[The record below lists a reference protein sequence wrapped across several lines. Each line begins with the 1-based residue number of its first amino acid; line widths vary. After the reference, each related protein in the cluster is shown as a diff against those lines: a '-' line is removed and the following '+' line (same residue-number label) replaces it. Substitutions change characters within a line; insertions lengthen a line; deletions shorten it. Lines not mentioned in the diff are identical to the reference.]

1 MSVSYFNTNEYE
13 LMNKDNI
20 VATVSCTRDEFNDL
34 YFEIHHIF
42 SQLPIGFKTFKDWIE
57 NRRAPSNRQ
66 HIEKLLKRCNCYDLE
81 GFLQVTNAATLNDTF
96 WVRPAKSHLSWNNV
110 SLFQNP
116 FDDVVARIAFEGGL
130 YGEHFSTASPEFS
143 TDGTFAKCWT
153 RLDNQIFLMKR
164 GSEGGANAG
173 LEPYSEM
180 YASQL
185 AAVFCPD
192 SVPYD
197 VVNYH
202 EKKASKCPLFTNEQY
217 GFAPTYKCIGVE
229 AGIAQTLQYFSSI
242 GSENAFRRMLVLDAL
257 IVNTDRHKGN
267 YGILFQTDTLQP
279 IKMAPVFDHN
289 QSLLPYA
296 MEDDFRDL
304 DSYLS
309 EKIPRIGTD
318 FSETAAMVMTP
329 DIRSDLRNLQD
340 FEFSDSSNGLPKWRV
355 TELNKLIVHQ
365 SRSILK
371 SKKIYMSPDQPKKK
385 NIKKSTPR
393 L

>member
-1 MSVSYFNTNEYE
+1 
-13 LMNKDNI
+13 
-20 VATVSCTRDEFNDL
+20 
-34 YFEIHHIF
+34 
-42 SQLPIGFKTFKDWIE
+42 
-57 NRRAPSNRQ
+57 
-66 HIEKLLKRCNCYDLE
+66 
-81 GFLQVTNAATLNDTF
+81 
-96 WVRPAKSHLSWNNV
+96 
-110 SLFQNP
+110 
-116 FDDVVARIAFEGGL
+116 
-130 YGEHFSTASPEFS
+130 
-143 TDGTFAKCWT
+143 
-153 RLDNQIFLMKR
+153 MKR

-217 GFAPTYKCIGVE
+217 GFAPIYKCIGVE

-340 FEFSDSSNGLPKWRV
+340 FEFSDSSNGFTKM
-355 TELNKLIVHQ
+355 ESN
-365 SRSILK
+365 
-371 SKKIYMSPDQPKKK
+371 
-385 NIKKSTPR
+385 
-393 L
+393 

>member
-1 MSVSYFNTNEYE
+1 
-13 LMNKDNI
+13 
-20 VATVSCTRDEFNDL
+20 
-34 YFEIHHIF
+34 
-42 SQLPIGFKTFKDWIE
+42 
-57 NRRAPSNRQ
+57 
-66 HIEKLLKRCNCYDLE
+66 
-81 GFLQVTNAATLNDTF
+81 
-96 WVRPAKSHLSWNNV
+96 
-110 SLFQNP
+110 
-116 FDDVVARIAFEGGL
+116 
-130 YGEHFSTASPEFS
+130 
-143 TDGTFAKCWT
+143 
-153 RLDNQIFLMKR
+153 MKR

-217 GFAPTYKCIGVE
+217 GFAPIYKCIGVE
-229 AGIAQTLQYFSSI
+229 AGIAQTMQYFSSI

-340 FEFSDSSNGLPKWRV
+340 FEFSDSANGLPKWRV

-385 NIKKSTPR
+385 NIKKSTTR

>member
-1 MSVSYFNTNEYE
+1 
-13 LMNKDNI
+13 
-20 VATVSCTRDEFNDL
+20 
-34 YFEIHHIF
+34 
-42 SQLPIGFKTFKDWIE
+42 
-57 NRRAPSNRQ
+57 
-66 HIEKLLKRCNCYDLE
+66 
-81 GFLQVTNAATLNDTF
+81 
-96 WVRPAKSHLSWNNV
+96 
-110 SLFQNP
+110 
-116 FDDVVARIAFEGGL
+116 
-130 YGEHFSTASPEFS
+130 
-143 TDGTFAKCWT
+143 
-153 RLDNQIFLMKR
+153 
-164 GSEGGANAG
+164 
-173 LEPYSEM
+173 M

-202 EKKASKCPLFTNEQY
+202 EKKASKYPLFTNEQY
-217 GFAPTYKCIGVE
+217 GFAPIYKCIGVE

-304 DSYLS
+304 DSYL
-309 EKIPRIGTD
+309 
-318 FSETAAMVMTP
+318 VMTP

>member
-1 MSVSYFNTNEYE
+1 
-13 LMNKDNI
+13 
-20 VATVSCTRDEFNDL
+20 
-34 YFEIHHIF
+34 
-42 SQLPIGFKTFKDWIE
+42 
-57 NRRAPSNRQ
+57 
-66 HIEKLLKRCNCYDLE
+66 
-81 GFLQVTNAATLNDTF
+81 
-96 WVRPAKSHLSWNNV
+96 
-110 SLFQNP
+110 
-116 FDDVVARIAFEGGL
+116 
-130 YGEHFSTASPEFS
+130 
-143 TDGTFAKCWT
+143 
-153 RLDNQIFLMKR
+153 
-164 GSEGGANAG
+164 
-173 LEPYSEM
+173 
-180 YASQL
+180 
-185 AAVFCPD
+185 
-192 SVPYD
+192 
-197 VVNYH
+197 
-202 EKKASKCPLFTNEQY
+202 
-217 GFAPTYKCIGVE
+217 
-229 AGIAQTLQYFSSI
+229 
-242 GSENAFRRMLVLDAL
+242 MLVLDAL

-340 FEFSDSSNGLPKWRV
+340 FEFSDSANGLPKWRV

>member
-1 MSVSYFNTNEYE
+1 MWLSSHRQTYG
-13 LMNKDNI
+13 
-20 VATVSCTRDEFNDL
+20 
-34 YFEIHHIF
+34 F
-42 SQLPIGFKTFKDWIE
+42 SPLI
-57 NRRAPSNRQ
+57 
-66 HIEKLLKRCNCYDLE
+66 Y
-81 GFLQVTNAATLNDTF
+81 
-96 WVRPAKSHLSWNNV
+96 NV

-116 FDDVVARIAFEGGL
+116 FDDIVARIAFEGGM

-153 RLDNQIFLMKR
+153 RLNNQIFLMKR
-164 GSEGGANAG
+164 GSEGGVNAG

-192 SVPYD
+192 FVPYE

-217 GFAPTYKCIGVE
+217 GFAPIYKFIGVE
-229 AGIAQTLQYFSSI
+229 AGIAKNLQYFSSI
-242 GSENAFRRMLVLDAL
+242 GSENAFRRMLILDAL

-267 YGILFQTDTLQP
+267 YGVLFQTDTLQP

-289 QSLLPYA
+289 QSLLSYA
-296 MEDDFRDL
+296 MEDDFRHL
-304 DSYLS
+304 DSYLL

-329 DIRSDLRNLQD
+329 DIRADLRNLQD
-340 FEFSDSSNGLPKWRV
+340 FAFSSSENGLPKWRV
-355 TELNKLIVHQ
+355 NELNKLIVHQ
-365 SRSILK
+365 SRAILK

-385 NIKKSTPR
+385 NIKKATPR